1 MQLMNM
7 HRQDAHQLV
16 APVAAAPAPTAKL
29 ERLPRPTFTLNMT
42 EAAWQFK
49 LIEWT
54 SYIGQTAVTA
64 DTKLLQLRAACD
76 GDLSQRVYDSGDYS
90 GLDTENKLLARM
102 KELAV
107 IKIHKSVH
115 LMNLYR
121 MCQES
126 DEAIRAF
133 VARVTGTA
141 DMCGMTVKCPKE
153 GCNTEVSFRDEVVK
167 QVIIH
172 GMANLE
178 VKQRVLSRSGN
189 GELET
194 LSKLVDYI
202 SAEESAMSETVSLST
217 NISSISR
224 VRQST
229 YKSERLREAQPACK
243 FCGEAR
249 HTQANTSEDRKRLCK
264 AFGKTCSRCKKQ
276 NHFSSLCQSRPQ
288 QTASVQEGGR
298 CGRLHHQHQP
308 LQQ

>member
-29 ERLPRPTFTLNMT
+29 ERLPRPVFSLNMT
-42 EAAWQFK
+42 EATWEFTV
-49 LIEWT
+49 IEWN
-54 SYIGQTAVTA
+54 SYIGQAVSTPGNR
-64 DTKLLQLRAACD
+64 LLQLRAACD
-76 GDLSQRVYDSGDYS
+76 AELRKRVYDSGDYS
-90 GLDTENKLLARM
+90 GLDTEDKLLARM
-102 KELAV
+102 KQLAV

-121 MCQES
+121 MIQES

-141 DMCGMTVKCPKE
+141 DMCGMTVKCPIE
-153 GCNTEVSFRDEVVK
+153 GCNTDVSFRDEVVK

-189 GELET
+189 GELDT

-202 SAEESAMSETVSLST
+202 SAEEAAMSETVSLST
-217 NISSISR
+217 TTSSLSR
-224 VRQST
+224 IGLSS
-229 YKSERLREAQPACK
+229 YKSGKSRNSQPACK
-243 FCGEAR
+243 FCGETR
-249 HTQANTSEDRKRLCK
+249 HTQNNTADDRKKLCK
-264 AFGKTCSRCKKQ
+264 AFGKT
-276 NHFSSLCQSRPQ
+276 
-288 QTASVQEGGR
+288 
-298 CGRLHHQHQP
+298 
-308 LQQ
+308 